1 MPAIGQSSMSH
12 KYYFNVNGGM
22 SQLFGDIQDEDN
34 HFTKLQNES
43 DIGFGARMGYYAS
56 PVFGIHV
63 QFLKAGFK
71 GTKTKSDLLFESD
84 LMEYQLGT
92 TVNLSN
98 LFFGK
103 EKDRFASIYATT
115 GIGMIFFRSQLTR
128 QSTGNLIEYFGYD
141 ENGGKTSRESAI
153 VFPVGAG
160 IDFRLANN
168 WYVNLESV
176 LRLSNTDKL
185 DAHESGPKKD
195 AYFYTSLG
203 VSYNF
208 GKKKR
213 KEVVVPPIEYVEEIQ
228 VDSLL
233 DTKVDLVYYIPKD
246 VTSYDTFNLKFEIFK
261 GGLDGK
267 AELTQVL
274 PIGFNVLDTAIAGA
288 KMQFNNYMLNL
299 NWDEMPKDS
308 VFTVS
313 YKVALDRVY
322 GNLPLTTIFYIDR
335 TGKEYKFKTNVWIER
350 AKPPEEEIVQGEIIE
365 LPAIVEPTEPAV
377 EFRVQVRAAYKA
389 KIPLQRLANTY
400 HLRDEIQ
407 EDYIGNWY
415 RYSVGSFETM
425 QEAKEFRAKIM
436 KDHGVRDA
444 FVVVFVDG
452 VRMNSLSELKDTSEQ
467 GSSSSTSGIKS
478 YNEQGTMYRV
488 QILALNKSRVTP
500 EALGDIYDIE
510 TPINEESYS
519 SWNKYTVGK
528 FSSVKEANQL
538 KQNMID
544 KGIVDA
550 FLVVYKNGE
559 RILMGSDF

>member
-160 IDFRLANN
+160 IDFKLANN